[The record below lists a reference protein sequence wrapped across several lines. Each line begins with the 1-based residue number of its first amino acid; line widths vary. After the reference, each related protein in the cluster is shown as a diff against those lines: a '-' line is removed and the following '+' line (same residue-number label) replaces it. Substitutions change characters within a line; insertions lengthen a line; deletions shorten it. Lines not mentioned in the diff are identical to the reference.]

1 MRRVAMA
8 LVIVGCMTVLHS
20 QSPTSTSPASFDV
33 VSIKPVAAPPE
44 RRGGGFLPGGRFVTP
59 NATLYALVQEA
70 HDLKAYLLVNNGP
83 SWITSDQ
90 FSIEAKATA
99 TSATQLLVAQ
109 MRPMLRDVLTE
120 RFKLRTHRESRE
132 LPIYNLVFARRDQR
146 LGPRLRPTRIDC
158 ATAEGRE
165 RALAVMAD
173 GHRPC
178 GTIMSTGFFAA
189 DGVDFKQV
197 TGPFFDRPVINRT
210 GLSGLFDWELK
221 WTPEPDLAGFD
232 GPALSTAF
240 EQQLGL
246 KLEAGR
252 GPVEVLVIDSAERP
266 TPN

>member
-1 MRRVAMA
+1 MNRFVFVALA
-8 LVIVGCMTVLHS
+8 SITASLGAQQV
-20 QSPTSTSPASFDV
+20 PASFDV
-33 VSIKPVAAPPE
+33 VSIKPVAAPP
-44 RRGGGFLPGGRFVTP
+44 RRGGGGFLPGRFATT
-59 NATLYALVQEA
+59 NATLYTLVQTA
-70 HDLKAYLLVNNGP
+70 HDLKAYQLINNGP
-83 SWITSDQ
+83 AWITSDQ

-99 TSATQLLVAQ
+99 TSATQLLPAE
-109 MRPMLRDVLTE
+109 MRPMLREVLTE

-146 LGPRLRPTRIDC
+146 LGPLLRPTRIDC

-165 RALAVMAD
+165 RALSVMAD

-178 GTIMSTGFFAA
+178 GTIMSHGFFAA
-189 DGVDFKQV
+189 DGVDFKQL
-197 TGPFFDRPVINRT
+197 TNMLFDRPVINRT

-240 EQQLGL
+240 QEQLGL
-246 KLEAGR
+246 KLEAAR